1 MSINEHATASTS
13 VASIAAAQLRRHC
26 DLQSLHFQ
34 STDELDPIDNLI
46 GQDRALDAIRFG
58 SAIDRPG
65 YNIFALGPQGTGR
78 HAAVLSY
85 LGLQAQI
92 QAAPDDWIYV
102 HNFASIHKPRA
113 IRLPPGTAVRLRDEM
128 EELVADLRNAVP
140 AQFQSDEYRQRRR
153 AIDEEFQEARDAT
166 FEDLRNKAEEQDV
179 AVLQTPVGFALAPTH
194 DGQVIKSE
202 VFSMLPKEHRH
213 EMEAKIEGLQKEMT
227 AALEQLPQLEKRRRE
242 QIQD

>member
-13 VASIAAAQLRRHC
+13 VAPIAAALLRWHC
-26 DLQSLHFQ
+26 DPQSLHFQ

-85 LGLQAQI
+85 LGLQAQN

-140 AQFQSDEYRQRRR
+140 ARNRRLFRRSAGRPAPIRESRPRRR
-153 AIDEEFQEARDAT
+153 APAAWPARRSCRWIPSFT
-166 FEDLRNKAEEQDV
+166 RGG
-179 AVLQTPVGFALAPTH
+179 LQSAPTTLLILH
-194 DGQVIKSE
+194 CCATD
-202 VFSMLPKEHRH
+202 
-213 EMEAKIEGLQKEMT
+213 
-227 AALEQLPQLEKRRRE
+227 KRE
-242 QIQD
+242 FVSQ